1 MFTNTNE
8 AILASNA
15 DPDAKYHDAGVTC
28 AWNLD
33 VVKLMLIYICEC
45 KDNES

>member
-15 DPDAKYHDAGVTC
+15 DPDAKYPDAGVTC
-28 AWNLD
+28 ACNLD
-33 VVKLMLIYICEC
+33 VG
-45 KDNES
+45 